1 MLNLEKCYNI
11 YNISGKKRDDEMKK
25 EDEKYYQKLKEDL
38 AHLYNRI
45 ESSKFLNSN
54 IDSEND
60 IVIVILHHHLK
71 LTIVFENQYK
81 EAVIYFDSR
90 VKQFT
95 HWHLDN
101 YEAIDFLSDLI
112 EDKKV
117 FVESKILHF
126 IGSQFA
132 FKVLSLE
139 KYYANKNHYLG
150 KCGKNIFTSSEV
162 IQGSLKKVFDISTI
176 TTTDE
181 QRETIKSLDKF
192 VKHHNTIKDR
202 DFEEQFDTFFKINEE
217 CARLYS
223 DNKIKIYAGDCL
235 FAYLKSIIENDG
247 PEYAAI
253 IIFTVTGNEFYKIG
267 VCVRG
272 RPLLKK
278 VRFDNKLKRAIKVMW
293 GREGYYFKKR

>member
-11 YNISGKKRDDEMKK
+11 YNISSKKRDDEMKK

-101 YEAIDFLSDLI
+101 YEAIDF
-112 EDKKV
+112 
-117 FVESKILHF
+117 F
-126 IGSQFA
+126 I
-132 FKVLSLE
+132 
-139 KYYANKNHYLG
+139 
-150 KCGKNIFTSSEV
+150 
-162 IQGSLKKVFDISTI
+162 
-176 TTTDE
+176 
-181 QRETIKSLDKF
+181 
-192 VKHHNTIKDR
+192 
-202 DFEEQFDTFFKINEE
+202 
-217 CARLYS
+217 
-223 DNKIKIYAGDCL
+223 
-235 FAYLKSIIENDG
+235 
-247 PEYAAI
+247 
-253 IIFTVTGNEFYKIG
+253 
-267 VCVRG
+267 
-272 RPLLKK
+272 
-278 VRFDNKLKRAIKVMW
+278 
-293 GREGYYFKKR
+293 